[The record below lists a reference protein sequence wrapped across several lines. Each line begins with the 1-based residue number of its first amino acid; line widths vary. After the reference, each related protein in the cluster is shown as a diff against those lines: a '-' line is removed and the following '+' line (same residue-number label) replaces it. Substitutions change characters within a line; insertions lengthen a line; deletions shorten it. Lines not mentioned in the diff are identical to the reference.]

1 MAIALGERSY
11 TSRPDRSE
19 PSMNAA
25 PTDQPPSSREAAA
38 RGLAAAAA
46 LMIVATLGSRIT
58 GFARTIVITHIF
70 GDTGEVNAFF
80 QAFTVPDFV
89 YFLIAGGAL
98 RTGFVPIFTEYLTT
112 GQVAKAWRTFSVTF
126 WTLLSFG
133 SLIIGLAM
141 LFSRELTILVAPGWV
156 HAHPELLD
164 PCTRIMRILLPAQIF
179 FVVGGLMQGALNA
192 RKHFLWPGMA
202 PIVYN
207 TMIIIGAFVAPH
219 IAVFENA
226 RRAAVGLA
234 PISGVMYVAYFGVA
248 GALLGNCLL
257 QVPALI
263 RVGATLERRWDLYDD
278 GMKRVLKLAAPV
290 IFGLAIGEINWM
302 IVRMLCTIANP
313 EQGPVILEAANR
325 LWKLPSGIFAAGV
338 AIAVF
343 PSLAEHYVRKDEQ
356 AFVRDFSFGM
366 RNSLYLMVPT
376 SLIMGAM
383 RLPMARLIYGHGKF
397 SADAVPQVA
406 DVLLWLVPSMIAMG
420 VSYIAA
426 RALYA
431 RQRMYKPMTAGII
444 SIILCRVSAIWLM
457 HWYKLPGLAMANTIG
472 DVANA
477 VILCLILKQLVG
489 KLDGRRILMSQVR
502 ALPANA
508 FLVAAGLIL
517 PGLIEQHV
525 GTQGLMA
532 KAAAV
537 LLPLAVAF
545 GGFAVLS
552 AVFRV
557 EEFHHAFRMV
567 SRRSRPAPEAE
578 PEEVDPTS

>member
-1 MAIALGERSY
+1 M
-11 TSRPDRSE
+11 T
-19 PSMNAA
+19 AA
-25 PTDQPPSSREAAA
+25 PPEPPTSSRDSAT
-38 RGLAAAAA
+38 RSLAAAAI
-46 LMIVATLGSRIT
+46 LMVVATLGSRIT
-58 GFARTIVITHIF
+58 GFVRSIIILHIF

-80 QAFTVPDFV
+80 QAFTIPDFV

-133 SLIIGLAM
+133 TLVVGLAM
-141 LFSRELTILVAPGWV
+141 LFSRELTVLVAPGWV
-156 HAHPELLD
+156 RQFPELLN
-164 PCTRIMRILLPAQIF
+164 PCTTIMRILLPAQIF

-192 RKHFLWPGMA
+192 KKHFLWPGVA

-207 TMIIIGAFVAPH
+207 TLIIIGALVAPH
-219 IAVFENA
+219 IAAFENA

-248 GALLGNCLL
+248 GALLANCLL
-257 QVPALI
+257 QVSPLI
-263 RVGATLERRWDLYDD
+263 KLGAVLERRWDLHDE
-278 GMKRVLKLAAPV
+278 GMRRVLKLAMPV

-343 PSLAEHYVRKDEQ
+343 PSLAEHYVRKDEE
-356 AFVRDFSFGM
+356 AFVRDFSYGM
-366 RNSLYLMVPT
+366 RNSLYLMIPT

-383 RLPMARLIYGHGKF
+383 RLPMASLIYGHGKF

-431 RQRMYKPMTAGII
+431 RQRMYKPVTAGII
-444 SIILCRVSAIWLM
+444 SIVLCRVSAIWLM

-472 DVANA
+472 DVTNA
-477 VILCLILKQLVG
+477 IILCYILKQLVG
-489 KLDGRRILMSQVR
+489 RLDGKRILMSQVR
-502 ALPANA
+502 CLPANA
-508 FLVAAGLIL
+508 FLVLAGIFL
-517 PGLIEQHV
+517 PGLVEQHL
-525 GTQGLMA
+525 GTHGLIP

-537 LLPLAVAF
+537 LVPLAVAF
-545 GGFAVLS
+545 GGFGALS
-552 AVFRV
+552 AIFKV
-557 EEFHHAFRMV
+557 EEFHHAFRMI
-567 SRRSRPAPEAE
+567 SRKSRPAPEAE

>member
-1 MAIALGERSY
+1 MTESASQPPKRSTAAALG
-11 TSRPDRSE
+11 
-19 PSMNAA
+19 
-25 PTDQPPSSREAAA
+25 
-38 RGLAAAAA
+38 AAAA

-80 QAFTVPDFV
+80 QAFTIPDFV

-98 RTGFVPIFTEYLTT
+98 RTGFVPIFVEYLTT

-133 SLIIGLAM
+133 SIVVGGAM
-141 LFSRELTILVAPGWV
+141 LFARELTVLVAPGW
-156 HAHPELLD
+156 AQQYPGLLD
-164 PCTRIMRILLPAQIF
+164 TCSTIMRILLPAQIF
-179 FVVGGLMQGALNA
+179 FVLGGLMQGALNA
-192 RKHFLWPGMA
+192 RKHFLWPAMA

-207 TMIIIGAFVAPH
+207 MMIITGALVAPH
-219 IAVFENA
+219 IANFENA
-226 RRAAVGLA
+226 RRVADGLP
-234 PISGVMYVAYFGVA
+234 PISGVMYVAYFGVL

-257 QVPALI
+257 QVAPL
-263 RVGATLERRWDLYDD
+263 VKLGAKLECRWDLHDE
-278 GMKRVLKLAAPV
+278 GMRRVLKLAAPV

-302 IVRMLCTIANP
+302 IVRMLCTIADP
-313 EQGPVILEAANR
+313 QHGPVILEAANR

-338 AIAVF
+338 AIAIF
-343 PSLAEHYVRKDEQ
+343 PSLAEHYTRGDEKS
-356 AFVRDFSFGM
+356 FVRDFSFGM

-383 RLPMARLIYGHGKF
+383 RLPLTRLMFLHGEF
-397 SADAVPQVA
+397 TEEATQAVAAVM
-406 DVLLWLVPSMIAMG
+406 LWLVPSMIAMG

-457 HWYKLPGLAMANTIG
+457 HYYKLPGLAMANTIG

-477 VILCLILKQLVG
+477 IILCLILKQMIG
-489 KLDGRRILMSQVR
+489 RLDGRRILMSQLR
-502 ALPANA
+502 SLPANA
-508 FLVAAGLIL
+508 FLVAAGVFL
-517 PGLIEQHV
+517 PGMVESQLGV
-525 GTQGLMA
+525 GGLVARMLS
-532 KAAAV
+532 V
-537 LLPLAVAF
+537 FVPLGVAF

-557 EEFHHAFRMV
+557 EEFHSALQQVFR
-567 SRRSRPAPEAE
+567 RRRRVEEPS
-578 PEEVDPTS
+578 PEEADEA

>member
-1 MAIALGERSY
+1 MSTE
-11 TSRPDRSE
+11 E
-19 PSMNAA
+19 PG
-25 PTDQPPSSREAAA
+25 SSRTSQTAQ

-46 LMIVATLGSRIT
+46 LMVIATLGSRIT

-80 QAFTVPDFV
+80 QAFAIPDFV

-98 RTGFVPIFTEYLTT
+98 RTGFVPIFVEYLTT
-112 GQVAKAWRTFSVTF
+112 GQVAKAWRTFSTTF
-126 WTLLSFG
+126 WTLAGFG
-133 SLIIGLAM
+133 SVIVGLAM
-141 LFSRELTILVAPGWV
+141 LFSRELTVWIAPGWAT
-156 HAHPELLD
+156 AHPDLMA
-164 PCTRIMRILLPAQIF
+164 PCTTIMRILLPAQIF
-179 FVVGGLMQGALNA
+179 FVLGGLMQGALNA
-192 RKHFLWPGMA
+192 KKHFLWPAMA

-207 TMIIIGAFVAPH
+207 MMIIIGAYAAPH

-226 RRAAVGLA
+226 RRAADGLP
-234 PISGVMYVAYFGVA
+234 PISGIMYVAYFGIA

-257 QVPALI
+257 QVSPLI
-263 RVGATLERRWDLYDD
+263 AVGAKLERRWDLHDE
-278 GMKRVLKLAAPV
+278 GMRRVLKLAMPV

-302 IVRMLCTIANP
+302 IVRVLCTVANP
-313 EQGPVILEAANR
+313 ENGPVVLETANR

-338 AIAVF
+338 AIAIF
-343 PSLAEHYVRKDEQ
+343 PSLAEHYVRKDEA
-356 AFVRDFSFGM
+356 AFVRDFSFGL
-366 RNSLYLMVPT
+366 RNSLYLMIPT

-383 RLPMARLIYGHGKF
+383 RLPLASLIYGHGKF
-397 SADAVPQVA
+397 TEDAVRQVA

-457 HWYKLPGLAMANTIG
+457 HYYKLPGLAMANTVG

-477 VILCLILKQLVG
+477 VILLWILKSLVG
-489 KLDGRRILMSQVR
+489 QLDGRRILRAQIR

-508 FLVAAGLIL
+508 FLVASGLVL
-517 PGLIEQHV
+517 PGLLEQHL
-525 GTQGLMA
+525 GTHGLVA
-532 KAAAV
+532 KGVTV
-537 LLPLAVAF
+537 LGPMAVAF

-552 AVFRV
+552 AVFKV
-557 EEFHHAFRMV
+557 EEFHHAFHMIA
-567 SRRSRPAPEAE
+567 RRGRKDPVAE
-578 PEEVDPTS
+578 PEEVDTDL

>member
-1 MAIALGERSY
+1 MSEMVDPPMPATRKTQVSSSLG
-11 TSRPDRSE
+11 
-19 PSMNAA
+19 
-25 PTDQPPSSREAAA
+25 
-38 RGLAAAAA
+38 AAAA
-46 LMIVATLGSRIT
+46 LMVIATLASRVT

-80 QAFTVPDFV
+80 QAFAIPDFV

-98 RTGFVPIFTEYLTT
+98 RTGFVPVFTEYITT
-112 GQVAKAWRTFSVTF
+112 GQIAKAWRTFSVTF
-126 WTLLSFG
+126 WTLLGFG
-133 SLIIGLAM
+133 TFIVGLAM
-141 LFSRELTILVAPGWV
+141 LFSRELTCLVAPGWV
-156 HAHPELLD
+156 KTYPELLD

-192 RKHFLWPGMA
+192 KKHFLWPSMA

-207 TMIIIGAFVAPH
+207 MLIIIGAYLAPH

-226 RRAAVGLA
+226 RRVAVGLP
-234 PISGVMYVAYFGVA
+234 PISGIMYVAFFGVA

-257 QVPALI
+257 QVAPLV
-263 RVGATLERRWDLYDD
+263 RLGAKLERRWDVHDE
-278 GMKRVLKLAAPV
+278 GMRRVLKLAAPV

-302 IVRMLCTIANP
+302 IVRMLCTVANP

-343 PSLAEHYVRKDEQ
+343 PSLAEHYVRKDEVS
-356 AFVRDFSFGM
+356 FVRDFSFGM
-366 RNSLYLMVPT
+366 RNSLYLMIPS

-457 HWYKLPGLAMANTIG
+457 AWYKLPGLAMANTIG

-477 VILCLILKQLVG
+477 VILCLILRQLVG
-489 KLDGRRILMSQVR
+489 RLDGKRILMAQVR
-502 ALPANA
+502 ALPANV
-508 FLVAAGLIL
+508 FLVLTGLLL
-517 PGLIEQHV
+517 PGIIEHHF
-525 GTQGLMA
+525 GGQGLVA
-532 KAAAV
+532 KIATV
-537 LLPLAVAF
+537 MVPLGIAF

-552 AVFRV
+552 ALFRV
-557 EEFHHAFRMV
+557 EEFHSAVQMVFR
-567 SRRSRPAPEAE
+567 RRRRPTEPT
-578 PEEVDPTS
+578 PEETE